1 MQFNDQEVTP
11 EQLNQLAEQLVNQQN
26 NEQLQIAL
34 SEQAAMEHGDIQK
47 LLEQLQKEGNNEEA
61 IQLISQKLAAQE

>member
-34 SEQAAMEHGDIQK
+34 SEQAAMDHTDIQK

-61 IQLISQKLAAQE
+61 IQLISSKLAAQE